1 MVLKKNIMIKLFLLL
16 NLLCLLVGCNYQYTD
31 VVNLNL
37 ESINKIYLNVKSF
50 EINKDSLESIEID
63 NSLHNEINEKVL
75 KNIEIWAWTKFSI
88 KGKQNIAYLN
98 LLKIDTNLVE
108 KEKTKK
114 SIASFIDQKKEIY
127 NLSLDFDLSMTDN
140 KSLTKILKI
149 SSNLDLVLLD
159 KYSIIQRDKV
169 ITQNVEK
176 LIKLIDEKVNV
187 QLNKDA
193 FKKFVIK

>member
-1 MVLKKNIMIKLFLLL
+1 M
-16 NLLCLLVGCNYQYTD
+16 
-31 VVNLNL
+31 
-37 ESINKIYLNVKSF
+37 
-50 EINKDSLESIEID
+50 
-63 NSLHNEINEKVL
+63 
-75 KNIEIWAWTKFSI
+75 WAWSKFSI
-88 KGKQNIAYLN
+88 KGKQNTAYLN

-108 KEKTKK
+108 KKEIKK

-127 NLSLDFDLSMTDN
+127 NLSLDFDLSITDN

-193 FKKFVIK
+193 FEKFVLK

>member
-1 MVLKKNIMIKLFLLL
+1 M
-16 NLLCLLVGCNYQYTD
+16 
-31 VVNLNL
+31 
-37 ESINKIYLNVKSF
+37 
-50 EINKDSLESIEID
+50 
-63 NSLHNEINEKVL
+63 

-114 SIASFIDQKKEIY
+114 SIVSFIDQKKESY

>member
-1 MVLKKNIMIKLFLLL
+1 MVLKKNIVIKLFLLL

-50 EINKDSLESIEID
+50 EINKDSLESIKID

-159 KYSIIQRDKV
+159 